1 MTQLY
6 HWERLLATVNPAN
19 PLLLARSDVARYL
32 DLDRCIDAVEAA
44 FGAHGLKAAPP
55 PSVAGVHAAAGGFHI
70 KAGLL
75 GDDPQYFAAKLNAN
89 FMGNGALGLPTIQ
102 GVILLCDAS
111 TGALLAVMDSIE
123 ITAIRTA
130 AATAVAAKYLA
141 RPDARVVTVCGCGTQ
156 GRAHL
161 RALVRRRRPEEVL
174 LYDVDRGAAEQL
186 ARELGRELDLL
197 IRVVESVDDAI
208 RRSDIC
214 VTCTPSRVPFVHA
227 GLVRPGTFVAG
238 VGADDESKHELS
250 PELLA
255 GALVVTDV
263 TAQCAVMGDLHHAL
277 ETGQVSLPDV
287 HAELGEIVAGLK
299 PGRTRPDQI
308 TLFDSTGMALQD
320 VAAAALVYRRCRDGG
335 QAASQFRFNS

>member
-1 MTQLY
+1 MAEQ
-6 HWERLLATVNPAN
+6 AKPV
-19 PLLLARSDVARYL
+19 LLARSDVARFL
-32 DLDRCIDAVEAA
+32 EVNGCIEAVEAA
-44 FGAHGLKAAPP
+44 FRAHGLQAVPP
-55 PSVAGVHAAAGGFHI
+55 PSVVGVHAAAGGFHI

-89 FMGNGALGLPTIQ
+89 FMGNGGLGLPTIQ
-102 GVILLCDAS
+102 GVILLCDAA
-111 TGALLAVMDSIE
+111 TGNLLAVMDSIE

-161 RALVRRRRPEEVL
+161 RALVQVRRLEEVL
-174 LYDVDRGAAEQL
+174 VYDVDRAAAEQL
-186 ARELGRELDLL
+186 ARELGRELDLS
-197 IRVVESVDDAI
+197 IRVVDSVDAAI
-208 RRSDIC
+208 HRSDIC
-214 VTCTPSRVPFVHA
+214 VTCTPSRIPFVDA
-227 GLVRPGTFVAG
+227 GLVRPGSFVAG
-238 VGADDESKHELS
+238 VGADNESKHELA
-250 PELLA
+250 PDLLA
-255 GALVVTDV
+255 AALVVTDV

-277 ETGQVSLPDV
+277 ESGRLTLSGV

-320 VAAAALVYRRCRDGG
+320 VAAAALVYRRCRDSGH
-335 QAASQFRFNS
+335 AALQFRFNS

>member
-1 MTQLY
+1 MGA
-6 HWERLLATVNPAN
+6 LAKPI
-19 PLLLARSDVARYL
+19 LLARSDIARFL
-32 DLDRCIDAVEAA
+32 DLDGCIGAVEAA
-44 FGAHGLKAAPP
+44 FRAHGLKQGPP

-75 GDDPQYFAAKLNAN
+75 GNDPQYFAAKLNAN
-89 FMGNGALGLPTIQ
+89 FMGNGGLGLPTIQ
-102 GVILLCDAS
+102 GVILLCDAA
-111 TGALLAVMDSIE
+111 TGNLLAVMDSIE

-141 RPDARVVTVCGCGTQ
+141 RPDARAVTVYGCGTQ
-156 GRAHL
+156 GRAQL
-161 RALVRRRRPEEVL
+161 RALVRVRRLEEVL
-174 LYDVDRGAAEQL
+174 VYDVNRAAAEQM

-197 IRVVESVDDAI
+197 IRVVESVGNAI
-208 RRSDIC
+208 RQSDIC
-214 VTCTPSRVPFVHA
+214 ITCTPSRIPLVHA
-227 GLVRPGTFVAG
+227 GMVRPGTFVAG
-238 VGADDESKHELS
+238 VGADNESKHELA
-250 PELLA
+250 PDLLA

-277 ETGQVSLPDV
+277 ECGALSLSDV

-320 VAAAALVYRRCRDGG
+320 VAAAALVYRRCRDSGH
-335 QAASQFRFNS
+335 AAAQFRFNS